1 MAHASPS
8 SRRERAPTRG
18 APYGN
23 LCVTGVTAKVA
34 DFDNPWR
41 LRGCPSSQSSPVGR
55 RGKTSRPHPCLPAG
69 GCAKVSSGRGGRT
82 RAAPASPRPLSIS
95 GDLCV
100 TGATDREGAD
110 FDNPW
115 RLRGCPS
122 SQSSPVGRR
131 GKTSRPHPCLP
142 AGGCARSP
150 AGEGVGPRAA
160 PASPRPLSIS
170 PSGREAGG
178 SGRPQGTP
186 LRRPLRNRGD
196 WPRRWRTSI
205 TRGGCEG
212 APHLNLLPRGEE
224 ARPPGPTH
232 ACPRAV
238 VQRSPAGEGVRPRA
252 ATASPRPLSVSPS
265 GREAGGVDARKGR
278 PYGDLCVIRGLATR
292 GGLGWG
298 NGRFANRPYGRDG
311 FPRTRE

>member
-1 MAHASPS
+1 MLA
-8 SRRERAPTRG
+8 RG
-18 APYGN
+18 R
-23 LCVTGVTAKVA
+23 LC
-34 DFDNPWR
+34 
-41 LRGCPSSQSSPVGR
+41 
-55 RGKTSRPHPCLPAG
+55 
-69 GCAKVSSGRGGRT
+69 SSGRGSKTPRGPRLP
-82 RAAPASPRPLSIS
+82 PASLNLSPRE
-95 GDLCV
+95 
-100 TGATDREGAD
+100 R
-110 FDNPW
+110 
-115 RLRGCPS
+115 
-122 SQSSPVGRR
+122 GRR
-131 GKTSRPHPCLP
+131 G
-142 AGGCARSP
+142 
-150 AGEGVGPRAA
+150 
-160 PASPRPLSIS
+160 
-170 PSGREAGG
+170 
-178 SGRPQGTP
+178 GRPQGTP

-212 APHLNLLPRGEE
+212 APHLNLLPRGEG

-238 VQRSPAGEGVRPRA
+238 VQRSPAGEGVGPRA

-311 FPRTRE
+311 FPEFTNEVQHQIRVLPWDTDSSRLRNDARLPAYVPRAPRSGKSLQLWIARHRRWLGS